1 MNSRASLKE
10 NTHQV
15 FIKAT
20 FGVPWWLSR
29 LRLQHCHRNG
39 LVTAVTWVQ
48 SLAQELPRALGEAKK
63 EKMKMKKKKEI
74 KATAP

>member
-29 LRLQHCHRNG
+29 LRLQHCHCNG

-48 SLAQELPRALGEAKK
+48 SLAQELPCALGVAKK
-63 EKMKMKKKKEI
+63 EKKKMKKKKEI